1 MSLTMA
7 SILHI
12 INQEADPENKL
23 DLLTAIGITATSE
36 DVFRSCE
43 QIRNVIVPE
52 TIQESRDELLR
63 GSNII
68 GIEDNTNEERINEV
82 DGE

>member
-7 SILHI
+7 SVFHI
-12 INQEADPENKL
+12 INQEPNLENKL
-23 DLLTAIGITATSE
+23 DLLTAIGISTTSE

-43 QIRNVIVPE
+43 QIRNEICPE
-52 TIQESRDELLR
+52 TIQESREELLR
-63 GSNII
+63 GSNVI

>member
-1 MSLTMA
+1 MA
-7 SILHI
+7 SVFHI
-12 INQEADPENKL
+12 INQEPNLENKL
-23 DLLTAIGITATSE
+23 DLLTAIGISTTSE

-43 QIRNVIVPE
+43 QIRNEICPE
-52 TIQESRDELLR
+52 TIQESREELLR
-63 GSNII
+63 GSNVI

>member
-1 MSLTMA
+1 M
-7 SILHI
+7 HI
-12 INQEADPENKL
+12 INQEPDLENNL

-43 QIRNVIVPE
+43 HIRNEICPE
-52 TIQESRDELLR
+52 TIQESREELLR
-63 GSNII
+63 GSNVI
-68 GIEDNTNEERINEV
+68 GIEDNTNEERIDEV